1 MWLNPAEREHL
12 GATPY
17 QFAIYRIVL
26 GLTVLLA
33 LAASP
38 APEVPAEAWLGL
50 PRVVRGSFRLVAA
63 VLGLALS
70 LGVLRRAA
78 GPLASVLAVLL
89 ALYDHTSWAISGP
102 LAVHG
107 LLVALPA
114 GSEPLAVVRGSDE
127 RPIPSHWTTAAW
139 VALAAQ
145 GVLLGLLAA
154 PGVLSWLLAGA
165 VLVLVVVGLVY
176 GPKPEFVVPTF
187 LVLSLSAWLT
197 AGVSAVLVTLL
208 PSAVACITQ
217 DWLPAR
223 RPRAQNPIV
232 FFDGV
237 CAVCDRGMQLIITE
251 DGKGILRLAPLQGET
266 SKQLLQLPDGVF
278 ESMIVLDDGER
289 LERSSG
295 ALRVAEYLGG
305 IWRLTALISALPIGV
320 RDALYDWVARNRYDW
335 FGKMETCRIPTPEQR
350 QRFLD

>member
-1 MWLNPAEREHL
+1 MWLNPAQREHL

-38 APEVPAEAWLGL
+38 ASEVPAEAWLGL

-102 LAVHG
+102 LALHG

-114 GSEPLAVVRGSDE
+114 GSEPLAVVHRDDA

-145 GVLLGLLAA
+145 GVLLGLLGV
-154 PGVLSWLLAGA
+154 PGALGWLLVGG
-165 VLVLVVVGLVY
+165 VLVLVAVGLVY
-176 GPKPEFVVPTF
+176 GPKLELVIPTF
-187 LVLSLSAWLT
+187 LLLTLSAGLA
-197 AGVSAVLVTLL
+197 AGASAVLVMLL

-223 RPRAQNPIV
+223 RAPAQKPIV

-251 DGKGILRLAPLQGET
+251 DGNGTLQLAPLQGET
-266 SKQLLQLPDGVF
+266 SKQRLQLADGFF

-305 IWRLTALISALPIGV
+305 IWRLAALIGALPVGV

-335 FGKMETCRIPTPEQR
+335 FGKMETCRIPTPKQR